1 MYHIRLKRPIINNT
15 LLNAMLA
22 TSEDLLCY
30 TQVQSYHSQLDL
42 CHKDITFYV
51 KVL

>member
-22 TSEDLLCY
+22 SEDLLCY
-30 TQVQSYHSQLDL
+30 TQDQSYHSQLDL